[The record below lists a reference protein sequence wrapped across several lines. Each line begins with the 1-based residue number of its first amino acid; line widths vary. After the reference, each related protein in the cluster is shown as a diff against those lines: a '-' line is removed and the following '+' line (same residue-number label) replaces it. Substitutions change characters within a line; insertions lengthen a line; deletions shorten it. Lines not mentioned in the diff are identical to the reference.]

1 MEENICYSYRL
12 INEEPYSYSEVILTN
27 NKDEIISLIENGY
40 TIIPHIGL
48 PCGIKLIV
56 KNKKDS

>member
-40 TIIPHIGL
+40 MIIPHI
-48 PCGIKLIV
+48 
-56 KNKKDS
+56 